1 MLKVC
6 LWGSDSMNKQDI
18 KNIAIRS
25 IKPLASSLCLIGL
38 TGTLF
43 AVTLH
48 KKNDSNPTK
57 NEKISNSITKVK
69 PLLYS
74 SEPELEIEETIENNP
89 ALMNFNVDYM
99 IATADEKLEMVEEI
113 KNQEFIDNMALAY
126 VTGYDE
132 MLEVEVD
139 NGTFEL
145 TYNNKTYEFLPL
157 EDFYVFLS
165 IVAAECN
172 GNPHDALATA
182 SSILNRCDSENWSTY
197 ITNIGMDGTNP
208 VDQAT
213 APGQYNAYASGL
225 YKQFLNGNVSEE
237 VLRACEMA
245 WYEGIR
251 SHNYTSFRGRT
262 CIGYSNNQVV
272 DDGNRFGGE
281 IIETA
286 CATID
291 NTHIMTLERTAQ

>member
-1 MLKVC
+1 M
-6 LWGSDSMNKQDI
+6 DKQNI

-25 IKPLASSLCLIGL
+25 VKPLASSLCLLGL
-38 TGTLF
+38 TGALF
-43 AVTLH
+43 VAASH
-48 KKNDSNPTK
+48 EDQESRPTIR
-57 NEKISNSITKVK
+57 ESISNSITKVK
-69 PLLYS
+69 ILDNL
-74 SEPELEIEETIENNP
+74 EPPTNEIEETIENDP
-89 ALMNFNVDYM
+89 VLMHFNVDYM

-113 KNQEFIDNMALAY
+113 KNQEFIDNMELAY
-126 VTGYDE
+126 ETGYDE

-139 NGTFEL
+139 NETFEL

-157 EDFYVFLS
+157 EDFYVFLA
-165 IVAAECN
+165 IVAAECS

-182 SSILNRCDSENWSTY
+182 SSILNRCDSEIWSTY

-213 APGQYNAYASGL
+213 APGQYNVYASGS

-272 DDGNRFGGE
+272 DGGNRFGGE

-286 CATID
+286 YASID
-291 NTHIMTLERTAQ
+291 NTHIMTLERTTQ